1 VKTTNRKLTLITTV
15 LVTAVVFST
24 VPALALF
31 DSGLGSLI
39 KLFGI
44 GYVVNQFG
52 SEINDV
58 INTVTFQNDLE
69 MREYTKV
76 VPIISGELST
86 KGGVGGYIG
95 AAQVSG
101 PKELVEQ
108 VAAVAQVE
116 ADWQKVMRLTVLI
129 PVDNIN
135 PLEMK
140 RVNGVGVS
148 AVIDVYL

>member
-1 VKTTNRKLTLITTV
+1 
-15 LVTAVVFST
+15 
-24 VPALALF
+24 
-31 DSGLGSLI
+31 
-39 KLFGI
+39 
-44 GYVVNQFG
+44 
-52 SEINDV
+52 
-58 INTVTFQNDLE
+58 
-69 MREYTKV
+69 M